1 MPRTAVAWS
10 VRRSVGERGSPVN
23 DTPVNPETRSIM
35 NLLDS
40 IVGARDGAAVQQ
52 LASQF
57 ALKPEQ
63 ASAAIGALMPA
74 LAAGLK
80 RNITTNEAG
89 LESAL
94 ASGHHETYIDQP
106 EVLGAPATT
115 ADGNAILGHIFGSKD
130 VSRKVAVGAAE
141 RTGIDSATLKQ
152 MLPLLASL
160 AMGALAKQKKGA
172 SSGVAGAAPSGGL
185 GAMLEPLLDSDRD
198 GSIVDDLGGMLGGY
212 LNRKR

>member
-1 MPRTAVAWS
+1 
-10 VRRSVGERGSPVN
+10 
-23 DTPVNPETRSIM
+23 M
-35 NLLDS
+35 NILDS

-57 ALKPEQ
+57 GLKPEQ

-80 RNITTNEAG
+80 RNMTTNAAG

-94 ASGHHETYIDQP
+94 DSGHHETYIDQP
-106 EVLGAPATT
+106 DVLGAPATT

-130 VSRKVAVGAAE
+130 VSRKVAAGAAE
-141 RTGIDSATLKQ
+141 KTGLDTSVLKQ
-152 MLPLLASL
+152 MLPLLATL
-160 AMGALAKQKKGA
+160 AMGAMAKQKKTAARGAGA
-172 SSGVAGAAPSGGL
+172 SSSGGL
-185 GAMLEPLLDSDRD
+185 AGMLEPLLDRDGD
-198 GSIVDDLGGMLGGY
+198 GSIVDDVSGMLSGL

>member
-1 MPRTAVAWS
+1 
-10 VRRSVGERGSPVN
+10 
-23 DTPVNPETRSIM
+23 M
-35 NLLDS
+35 NILDS

-52 LASQF
+52 LAAQF
-57 ALKPEQ
+57 GLPPAQ

-80 RNITTNEAG
+80 RNMTTNEAG

-94 ASGHHETYIDQP
+94 ASGHHERYIDQP

-130 VSRKVAVGAAE
+130 VSRNVAAGAAAK
-141 RTGIDSATLKQ
+141 TGIDPAVLKR

-160 AMGALAKQKKGA
+160 AMGALAKQKKSAG
-172 SSGVAGAAPSGGL
+172 GAGAAQSGGL
-185 GAMLEPLLDSDRD
+185 AGMLEPLLDRD
-198 GSIVDDLGGMLGGY
+198 GDGSVVDDVGGMLGGF

>member
-1 MPRTAVAWS
+1 
-10 VRRSVGERGSPVN
+10 
-23 DTPVNPETRSIM
+23 M
-35 NLLDS
+35 NILDS

-52 LASQF
+52 LAAQF
-57 ALKPEQ
+57 GLRPEQ
-63 ASAAIGALMPA
+63 TTAAMSALMPA

-80 RNITTNEAG
+80 RNLTTNAAG

-94 ASGHHETYIDQP
+94 ASGHHETYVDQP

-130 VSRKVAVGAAE
+130 VSRKVAAGAAE
-141 RTGIDSATLKQ
+141 KTGIDPAVLKQ

-172 SSGVAGAAPSGGL
+172 TTGGAGAAQPGGL
-185 GAMLEPLLDSDRD
+185 AGMLEPLLDRDGD
-198 GSIVDDLGGMLGGY
+198 GSIVDDVGGMLGGF

>member
-1 MPRTAVAWS
+1 
-10 VRRSVGERGSPVN
+10 
-23 DTPVNPETRSIM
+23 M
-35 NLLDS
+35 NILDS

-52 LASQF
+52 LAAQF
-57 ALKPEQ
+57 GLRPEQ
-63 ASAAIGALMPA
+63 TTAAMSALMPA

-80 RNITTNEAG
+80 RNLTTNAAG

-94 ASGHHETYIDQP
+94 ASGHHETYVDQP

-130 VSRKVAVGAAE
+130 VSRKVAAGAAE
-141 RTGIDSATLKQ
+141 KTGIDPAVLKQ

-172 SSGVAGAAPSGGL
+172 TTGGAAAAQPGGL
-185 GAMLEPLLDSDRD
+185 AGMLEPLLDRDGD
-198 GSIVDDLGGMLGGY
+198 GSIVDDVGGMLGGF

>member
-1 MPRTAVAWS
+1 
-10 VRRSVGERGSPVN
+10 
-23 DTPVNPETRSIM
+23 M
-35 NLLDS
+35 NILDS

-52 LASQF
+52 LAAQF
-57 ALKPEQ
+57 GLPPEQ
-63 ASAAIGALMPA
+63 ASAAMSALMPA

-80 RNITTNEAG
+80 RNMTTNEAG
-89 LESAL
+89 LEAAL
-94 ASGHHETYIDQP
+94 ASGHHEAYIDQP

-130 VSRKVAVGAAE
+130 VSRKVAAGAAE
-141 RTGIDSATLKQ
+141 KTGIDPIVLKQ

-172 SSGVAGAAPSGGL
+172 ATAGAGAAQSGGIA
-185 GAMLEPLLDSDRD
+185 GMLDSLLDRD
-198 GSIVDDLGGMLGGY
+198 GDGSMIDDVGGMLGGY

>member
-1 MPRTAVAWS
+1 
-10 VRRSVGERGSPVN
+10 
-23 DTPVNPETRSIM
+23 M
-35 NLLDS
+35 NILDS

-52 LASQF
+52 LAAQF
-57 ALKPEQ
+57 GLRPEQ

-80 RNITTNEAG
+80 RNITTDEAG

-130 VSRKVAVGAAE
+130 VSRKVAAGAAE
-141 RTGIDSATLKQ
+141 RTGIDPAVLKR

-160 AMGALAKQKKGA
+160 AMGALAKQRKRANG
-172 SSGVAGAAPSGGL
+172 GAAQSGGL
-185 GAMLEPLLDSDRD
+185 AGMLEPLLDRDGD
-198 GSIVDDLGGMLGGY
+198 GSIVDDLGGMLGGF